1 MPRRQTTP
9 QAALG
14 AAVREL
20 REERGLSQEALGH
33 AAGVHRNWIGGIE
46 RGERNPTFTSIIKVA
61 AALHVSAAE
70 LVAAAESHL

>member
-1 MPRRQTTP
+1 MP

-33 AAGVHRNWIGGIE
+33 AAGLHRNWIGGIE
-46 RGERNPTFTSIIKVA
+46 RGERNPTFTSIVKVA
-61 AALHVSAAE
+61 AALDVSAAQ
-70 LVAAAESHL
+70 LVAAAERYL